1 MTRMISSRNVFA
13 TATIKARIAANVLL
27 DLRDTQRLVY
37 VSLKAFAKTKEGQR
51 IVKATEFVRK

>member
-13 TATIKARIAANVLL
+13 TATIKARTAASVLL

-37 VSLKAFAKTKEGQR
+37 VSLKAFAKTKEG
-51 IVKATEFVRK
+51 